1 MSLKEVD
8 LTGGESVYCINQ
20 VQIKKAFALL
30 DGESESG
37 SRVRRFLE
45 EIDTNLDRNERAAL
59 SFVLIEK
66 LLREPVGT
74 IGR

>member
-1 MSLKEVD
+1 M
-8 LTGGESVYCINQ
+8 
-20 VQIKKAFALL
+20 
-30 DGESESG
+30 DGDSESG
-37 SRVRRFLE
+37 SRIRRFLE

-74 IGR
+74 TGR